1 VNGTGS
7 ESVTFAG
14 LTIAFDARVLRPRAW
29 TEAQGRWA
37 ADLLAE
43 LPDGPVLELCSG
55 AGHIGLA
62 AVVGSGRRLVCVDMD
77 PVAVE
82 YARLNARSAGM
93 DAMVEVRQGRIGEVL
108 APDERFPL
116 VIADPPW
123 VLSAETR
130 RFPEDP
136 GTAIDGGADGLRV
149 ALECAEAIE
158 RHLADG
164 GAALLQLGSV
174 DQVAALMS
182 KASPALRVIETRQFA
197 GGVVAQLVVDSGH
210 LQ

>member
-1 VNGTGS
+1 MSRTTT

-14 LTIAFDARVLRPRAW
+14 LSIAFDDRVLRPRAW
-29 TEAQGRWA
+29 TEAQARWA
-37 ADLLAE
+37 AALLSE
-43 LPDGPVLELCSG
+43 LPEGPVLELCSG

-62 AVVGSGRRLVCVDMD
+62 AVVGTGRRLVCVDMD

-82 YARLNARSAGM
+82 YSRLNARAAGL
-93 DAMVEVRQGRIGEVL
+93 DDLVEVRHGRISDVL
-108 APDERFPL
+108 GPDEEFPL

-123 VLSAETR
+123 VLSAETGS
-130 RFPEDP
+130 FPYDP
-136 GTAIDGGADGLRV
+136 RAAIDGGEDGLRV
-149 ALECAEAIE
+149 ALECSDAIE

-182 KASPALRVIETRQFA
+182 KAWSLRVLETRQFT
-197 GGVVAQLVVDSGH
+197 GGVVAHLVRDSTPVP
-210 LQ
+210 

>member
-1 VNGTGS
+1 MSGAAPDS
-7 ESVTFAG
+7 LIFAG
-14 LTIAFDARVLRPRAW
+14 LSIAFDDRVLRPRAW
-29 TEAQGRWA
+29 TEAQARWA
-37 ADLLAE
+37 AALLSE

-62 AVVGSGRRLVCVDMD
+62 AVAGTGRRLVCVDMN

-82 YARLNARSAGM
+82 YNRSNARSAGL
-93 DAMVEVRQGRIGEVL
+93 DSLVEVRQGRIGEVL
-108 APDERFPL
+108 GPDEEFPL

-136 GTAIDGGADGLRV
+136 RTAIDGGTDGLRV
-149 ALECAEAIE
+149 ALECAEAID

-182 KASPALRVIETRQFA
+182 KASESLRVLETRQFD
-197 GGVVAQLVVDSGH
+197 GGVVAHLVRDSAPV
-210 LQ
+210 Q

>member
-1 VNGTGS
+1 MSDGTP
-7 ESVTFAG
+7 ESLTFAG
-14 LTIAFDARVLRPRAW
+14 LSIAFDERVLRPRPW
-29 TEAQGRWA
+29 TQAQSRWA
-37 ADLLAE
+37 AALLSE

-62 AVVGSGRRLVCVDMD
+62 AVAGTGRRLVCVDMN

-82 YARLNARSAGM
+82 YSRSNARSAGL
-93 DAMVEVRQGRIGEVL
+93 DSLVEVRQGRIGEAL
-108 APDERFPL
+108 GADELFPL

-123 VLSAETR
+123 VLSAETQ

-136 GTAIDGGADGLRV
+136 RTAIDGGIDGLRV

-158 RHLADG
+158 GHLADG

-182 KASPALRVIETRQFA
+182 KAPASLRVLETRQFD
-197 GGVVAQLVVDSGH
+197 GGVVAHLVRDSAPV
-210 LQ
+210 Q

>member
-1 VNGTGS
+1 MSEGTP
-7 ESVTFAG
+7 ESLTFAG
-14 LTIAFDARVLRPRAW
+14 LSIAFDERVLRPRPW
-29 TEAQGRWA
+29 TQAQSRWA
-37 ADLLAE
+37 AALLNE

-62 AVVGSGRRLVCVDMD
+62 AVAVTGRRLVCVDMN

-82 YARLNARSAGM
+82 YSRSNARSAGL
-93 DAMVEVRQGRIGEVL
+93 DSLVEVRQGRIGEAL
-108 APDERFPL
+108 GTDELFPL

-123 VLSAETR
+123 VLSAETQ

-136 GTAIDGGADGLRV
+136 RTAIDGGIDGLRV

-158 RHLADG
+158 GHLADG

-182 KASPALRVIETRQFA
+182 KAPESLRVLETRQFD
-197 GGVVAQLVVDSGH
+197 GGVVAHLVRDSAPV
-210 LQ
+210 Q

>member
-1 VNGTGS
+1 MSGATP
-7 ESVTFAG
+7 ESLTFAG
-14 LTIAFDARVLRPRAW
+14 LTIAFDGRVLRPRAW
-29 TEAQGRWA
+29 TEAQARWA
-37 ADLLAE
+37 AVLLTE

-62 AVVGSGRRLVCVDMD
+62 AVAGTGRRLVCVDMN

-82 YARLNARSAGM
+82 YNRTNARSVGL
-93 DAMVEVRQGRIGEVL
+93 DNLVEVRQGRIGDALGPE
-108 APDERFPL
+108 EEFPL

-130 RFPEDP
+130 RYPEDP
-136 GTAIDGGADGLRV
+136 RMAIDGGADGLRV
-149 ALECAEAIE
+149 AVECADAID

-182 KASPALRVIETRQFA
+182 KASGSLRVLETRQFT
-197 GGVVAQLVVDSGH
+197 GGVVAHLVRDST
-210 LQ
+210 LVQ